1 MNLAS
6 GVEDSDK
13 YMSEYS
19 KVVVENKD
27 KIKEIIEHQ
36 KQLKL
41 DIALIRVNDSDCQ
54 ADIKKIEETNRKII
68 ESLSK
73 ECKLAE
79 TLELENN
86 NLRDLIQIVN
96 DRILERKQDS
106 KLSLSLFI
114 YLTFI
119 IRITKNT
126 YKQGIEDLNESI
138 VDLQAEI
145 RDINQAQIDTKSI
158 GIFRN

>member
-1 MNLAS
+1 
-6 GVEDSDK
+6 
-13 YMSEYS
+13 MSEYS

-68 ESLSK
+68 EALSK

-96 DRILERKQDS
+96 DRILERKQDN
-106 KLSLSLFI
+106 KLSLSFYI
-114 YLTFI
+114 F
-119 IRITKNT
+119 NT
-126 YKQGIEDLNESI
+126 YN
-138 VDLQAEI
+138 
-145 RDINQAQIDTKSI
+145 
-158 GIFRN
+158 